1 MLDLRVRL
9 HGVFPIVVA
18 GYLLGATTV
27 AYAQD
32 TYVSTTATFT
42 PPSPYQSQLYS
53 APQIYSG
60 AQVERYL
67 GPQGMT
73 QVTPA
78 PLFATDLGPA
88 AGRFP
93 LVQSQPL
100 YQQTPQFRTQPL
112 VEFYTPSPVQPAPQ
126 PQQPQTAI
134 PLPGA
139 MIERGAV
146 IQGQPGT
153 GATQPQS
160 GALVLQGGAMEEI
173 PSRTDPIQIITL
185 PNQPPIL
192 VPMETGAA
200 TADGGGSASMAT
212 TPPAEIQAAGGGS
225 QAGQGTEQTTP
236 SGDATATATERQ
248 ASAGEGGAAASGT
261 PLAETDAGQGQDEA
275 QVESGSKV
283 AHAESHDDEHDEYKK
298 KREKEEEYASTL
310 RAMENMSQAQREANA
325 HLGFK
330 AIDDPT
336 GEHTGVRNQQIMGG
350 AVMAQI
356 EQLSAGMQN
365 NKVMQAALP
374 SAIEVKIDE
383 AAIKR
388 EIAKERKRI
397 EDEKRRLKNEADKE
411 RKRLKKEKQKA
422 DKEKQR
428 REKDKKYKERRARE
442 EQQKKTAEDLNK
454 QNKDLKERAEKLDK
468 WQKDLDKFDKDLRE
482 QEQRAR
488 ANDPNCQGD
497 ECRAIREQRSW
508 VNAERTKAMKDQT
521 QLQKDAQSFN
531 NKVREW
537 QSDQRELEDLKDRG
551 FGMNE
556 EERAE
561 RRAEQRLDAAKEN
574 LRDIERQKADLKRQA
589 KWLEAEGE
597 LDEDAADNLRKQWNA
612 LEEAEQKAT
621 RGMWSAEADLL
632 EKQARAL
639 GVGDVFDAAM
649 KSYEPSFE
657 GQRPTRPHNLPGLES
672 AMDEARR
679 YQNASDAT
687 LDKVS
692 SLYGDALKQLD
703 EIERKIG
710 TDPSDPKNEPPVNGD
725 LGGDYART
733 IDEYN
738 RIAEELKKINPQG
751 FMNSDEFKN
760 ARKASYEAGREMEKH
775 QQRLEELGDS
785 EPIGGN
791 VTNLS
796 PGEPATFRS
805 QSELARRHSF
815 SFTGPPSLQDEVM
828 RERAALEKA
837 TADYLS
843 AQDELSKIR
852 EGSAAYQKGQELWKR
867 LDALD
872 SQIDLM
878 RPLADVNA
886 LSNDVLQ
893 FNTSIV
899 TGLPRGADGQIDE
912 QAVINN
918 VRAMAQGQMGLLQ
931 NGVALDQAQRAAAAN
946 PNGKAEQQQ
955 LQALESQQRAIIQN
969 LQEVGVTV
977 DVKDGKFTP
986 TVLSNGVGQ
995 MWDMARD
1002 QTIATLNQIEQ
1013 NRKAAGVAGGGPTP
1027 PGEAGK
1033 GTVNA
1038 GLDREFNK
1046 ADAERAEQNK
1056 VADLQPPPNPDAA
1069 RSQGGDLDQL
1079 HSARRALES
1088 NINSIDA
1095 TLAELPD
1102 NHPVAPGLI
1111 ATRTGLEA
1119 AFKSVDGAIAKAEQT
1134 AGATTVRTQQLNQA
1148 RQALETNINDI
1159 DTALAEL
1166 PDSHPV
1172 VPGLVATRTGLEA
1185 ALQGVDA
1192 AIVKAQPPKAEARA
1206 GTTQLNAARGALE
1219 KNINDLDTALAEL
1232 PDNHPVV
1239 PGLTATRDG
1248 LEAALKGV
1256 DAAIVKADQ
1265 KTQETVVRTQ
1275 QLTKARAGL
1284 EKNINDIDGALAE
1297 LPDNHPVAPGL
1308 IATRTGLEAALQGVD
1323 KALAE
1328 PALKREQAR
1337 LHTDQLNAA
1346 RDGLERNIADLDTAL
1361 AELPENHPVVPGL
1374 TATRDSLEAAL
1385 KGVDAAIVKSEAPKP
1400 DAKERT
1406 KQLTSAAAAL
1416 EKNINGIDERL
1427 TEIDGWTP
1435 EAVALTAT
1443 RNSLE
1448 AAYVGIDNALKEIA
1462 PETPQPAPREIESQ
1476 QPQSGGTA
1484 PIVQVP
1490 VTLSPEV
1497 KAALTQNRDV
1507 LVEQIEGLDQQIV
1520 AVGAE
1525 SAPGLA
1531 LAQTRSAIKASVA
1544 SIEKALEAPVKPD
1557 VVAAPQPVKIPA
1569 TDAAGRQAASVQ
1581 DREKVLSDRLNRIVQ
1596 ERLGIN
1602 ERLKSLPEDDPEAQ
1616 KLRARSE
1623 QLSVAQDEIDKALGQ
1638 LSGDQPAA
1646 GAAGFEAAARLE
1658 PEQQKTLAQALE
1670 SHPELAEM
1678 RKQIFE
1684 KDQKGLTLTPGSA
1697 AWQANL
1703 AEREQMVARYV
1714 ARYNA
1719 LARERS
1725 GQAQPQQKPEQAAQP
1740 AQRDPAIAY
1749 LDWVDKDVLPAL
1761 RGGVGV
1767 GGLRQALT
1775 GIAALLGAERAEEI
1789 VHNALDKTLEFGD
1802 GNNAEIFLDEVLT
1815 RAAGLARSEAG
1826 AAAGRSIDM
1835 ARAQALSALLRDPAI
1850 ERDQAL
1856 KEELKARFG
1865 DIAKSLRD
1873 ELGAAI
1879 ANSANTPD
1887 TKIALLGELAALSA
1901 LDGGDLAPLV
1911 TEYEQELARLAKSQL
1926 QTGAAGAERA
1936 QTLRRLA
1943 ASLEALQ
1950 AATPELAD
1958 RLGKARL
1965 ASIQL
1970 LQRQVSTL
1978 AQSASEEQAGAL
1990 KRESAQLV
1998 LREAA
2003 ALLGSGDPA
2012 AALERIRRAG
2022 TEKDLSP
2029 TDRDLALLSALDR
2042 VRNAWAV
2049 LDGNARAALGS
2060 LERLEQERDQALERL
2075 SQSAD
2080 PALAAAAS
2088 LLRSRAAL
2096 ARGDAAAARRLIDEA
2111 IRRQPGD
2118 PVLQGEKVRLSLG
2131 DPSQPVSPERI
2142 DQALAEVPEALRL
2155 PAGLLAIDSL
2165 MESGANAAA
2174 LALIERLRGMTDATE
2189 DANALNAYLDA
2200 RKAFA
2205 LAGQPAGAVT
2215 SAQVREAIGRARES
2229 LVAAAGTNPALAGE
2243 IERLDALSK
2252 QLDQVEKLEKAL
2264 AEGSA
2269 PVEGYPALAR
2279 EALAMGRL
2287 DLAER
2292 ALSRHVAD
2300 LLDPNSIKDNAT
2312 VLAGLRQSAAL
2323 LEMVRRRAGQAD
2335 LSPEQRALF
2344 DGFIGRIAPQLTGVI
2359 DQYIKEREP
2368 IARQAIN
2375 RAATDPKAAA
2385 TAAQRRNELRMLER
2399 LRWSVHAATLRPEQW
2414 LQHINEAEAAATRKV
2429 NDKLAEIRSRFGG
2442 LAKAVNEDAT
2452 RSAEL
2457 DKALAELDVLRAERD
2472 GITDF
2477 KLSFAPMAGYIDIS
2491 QYGVLPPRTAR
2502 DEAIREAQRNLIS
2515 VDPGG
2520 DADDLWE
2527 RRREA
2532 RRQGG
2537 SYQAFGARE
2546 RLLVEAGRAPS
2557 GSDLRNNP
2565 DKYKDYWLEMRITE
2579 RDAAYYERR
2588 RAELVFEDPT
2598 RPGSAATELLNK
2610 LVGHEVAVLKG
2621 IVAPSNA
2628 LSEMVQQ
2635 ISGYGA
2641 NYRAAAGVLESQM
2654 PQNQVSGWLND
2665 LELAR
2670 QGGDVQ
2676 KAFSSLVN
2684 LREASLSG
2692 ELRAFVNY
2700 LDIPWY
2706 RAGPARAYNLV
2717 IGMTETQK
2725 ALEAAIVET
2734 GRLNAVL
2741 IRAANNL
2748 PEALSAEDRTLLERH
2763 GFLKDGKYAI
2773 PEHVRVTPTTVASEF
2788 AQITQEGA
2796 LGKVDQILNA
2806 AHVVELTAT
2815 VAIPGGIAGRLGK
2828 TLATELTKAGVRTL
2842 VAQGIALTVE
2852 TAAFTGLS
2860 RLSRVA
2866 LDPELLTSREF
2877 WSGRAM
2883 LAEYGHN
2890 LLTLGVLKV
2899 KGAGL
2904 EKLGKSLERMPA
2916 GRLRSELEGVAR
2928 SLDVVGEAALL
2939 TTLNGALGSNSI
2951 SRETFFENLM
2961 VVSLLRATH
2970 VAGDAGKRALGIP
2983 TGQGTGNA
2991 GRSLAERTDARGAE
3005 VRYQQWLDAYYLPA
3019 RRLMEQF
3026 NGDWAALRKA
3036 YQKKEI
3042 SEEQMRRVVELRKA
3056 VVDSLYK
3063 EIVAELGGEVQAF
3076 GSTNLTSDY
3085 DISFVGPKAQL
3096 AVILFNA
3103 RFGARWAAARDIGG
3117 RETGVTLDT
3126 NAYTGTEHLNYSGGK
3141 LDVWLQDSYA
3151 HLAARKYLSDAE
3163 WAAYRARVEEAGGPE
3178 KRGDIGK
3185 MLDKV
3190 ETDFRGLR
3198 EAIEAERARLKGTVP
3213 DSDIN
3218 ITAENRLYEKTLM
3231 EIADLVER
3239 YSAADAA
3246 GKEALAQDIRNAQS
3260 RALFYAQEAYNT
3272 QAAIQHVVTNIQA
3285 ARRAITAESLLS
3297 KDPLELKVPMTPDQ
3311 ARQSFIEQI
3320 ANMLKELSHG
3330 GDPEK
3335 LAGKAAKYFVRALD
3349 AARIAGIDLA
3359 QLEAI
3364 VRSTVEINDKRA
3376 ELSDVKKVL
3385 EARYPEG
3392 GAEAYLKGVEDAVN
3406 ALNRAFFGGAEARI
3420 AANDNAPAAGA
3431 SAAQSQAATGGSAK
3445 SEPGEAAAGGGTPGE
3460 PPAPAA
3466 SPTPPKP
3473 PADPNAETVLDTLP
3487 RAGSG
3492 SRTGSDTETP
3502 SFESVDN
3509 GARAR
3514 AEGIAQL
3521 EGDPVFARWLD
3532 QPVSDAATRG
3542 QLETI
3547 GLLRGL
3553 LEPAERLE
3561 ADRALATAEAL
3572 VNTIPDLAGIN
3583 LLEVARYVNLHAGRA
3598 PGESGVNARTPS
3610 AAQLAAEALLQINPT
3625 ARITIRDLVA
3635 AARIDGAGARDALNG
3650 ARSTLARQ
3658 GGEVTDQTDALDRH
3672 PLTSF
3677 TAEPLILL
3685 NRIDGSYLVQ
3695 RPRAGAPGDSEF
3707 FAVNDLLPRLT
3718 IDVGGQ
3724 RYHVTEPFKG
3734 PDGRISVVAFQ
3745 ETSLGTLVPRTFYLS
3760 GEHGVWR
3767 AAIAMAGGLISKGPI
3782 RLTYRG
3788 QEITAEQML
3797 EMRVTAETQ
3806 FVNESA
3812 VDLGAEIQGTLSR
3825 WAADRGVRDL
3835 PRDVMERAFYGHLE
3849 RNFALESGAEFSAFV
3864 NRADVERALT
3874 ANENQLPERLLP
3886 DLATGPLDQWRVESH
3901 IYGELSGA
3909 TYLSR
3914 DGSVIYV
3921 VLRDAQGRVFVPSI
3935 QDAKVGLTP
3944 FGTRW
3949 SSYRTGLNSTPMV
3962 HGARDYVANDNYQNS
3977 LNSLFR

>member
-1 MLDLRVRL
+1 MLDLRVR
-9 HGVFPIVVA
+9 HGAFQIIVA
-18 GYLLGATTV
+18 GYVWGAASA

-32 TYVSTTATFT
+32 TYVSTTSTFT
-42 PPSPYQSQLYS
+42 PPSPYQSQIYS

-60 AQVERYL
+60 AQIERYL
-67 GPQGMT
+67 APQGMT
-73 QVTPA
+73 VIDPP

-93 LVQSQPL
+93 LVLSQPL
-100 YQQTPQFRTQPL
+100 YQQAPQFPTQPL
-112 VEFYTPSPVQPAPQ
+112 VQFHTPTELQSAPQ
-126 PQQPQTAI
+126 PQVQTQI
-134 PLPGA
+134 RLPGTV
-139 MIERGAV
+139 IGGGAIV
-146 IQGQPGT
+146 QGQP
-153 GATQPQS
+153 APVVTQPQS
-160 GALVLQGGAMEEI
+160 GVLVLPGGAMEAI
-173 PSRTDPIQIITL
+173 PSRTDPIQVITL

-192 VPMETGAA
+192 VPMETS
-200 TADGGGSASMAT
+200 TTTVDSGGMGMAVAP
-212 TPPAEIQAAGGGS
+212 PPAESPPTGGV
-225 QAGQGTEQTTP
+225 GQGTEQTTQGSSVSTTTP
-236 SGDATATATERQ
+236 DEQQAAAPPEGAATAE
-248 ASAGEGGAAASGT
+248 T
-261 PLAETDAGQGQDEA
+261 PPA
-275 QVESGSKV
+275 ESGSGQVEGEAPAEDQAQGGSKA
-283 AHAESHDDEHDEYKK
+283 AHAKSDDDHDDDKQRK
-298 KREKEEEYASTL
+298 KEEEYASTL
-310 RAMENMSQAQREANA
+310 RAMQNMSRAQQEAEA
-325 HLGFK
+325 HLGLK
-330 AIDDPT
+330 AIVDPT
-336 GEHTGVRNQQIMGG
+336 GEHTGVRHQQIMGS

-356 EQLSAGMQN
+356 EQLSAGMRN
-365 NKVMQAALP
+365 RVMQVSLP
-374 SAIEVKIDE
+374 EAIKVEIDE

-388 EIAKERKRI
+388 EIEKEKERI
-397 EDEKRRLKNEADKE
+397 EKE
-411 RKRLKKEKQKA
+411 RKRLKREAERERKRLEREKKKA
-422 DKEKQR
+422 DREQKR
-428 REKDKKYKERRARE
+428 REKDQRYRDRRARE
-442 EQQKKTAEDLNK
+442 DQQKKTAEDLNK
-454 QNKDLKERAEKLDK
+454 QNKDLKERADKLDK
-468 WQKDLDKFDKDLRE
+468 WQKDLDKYDKDLRE

-488 ANDPNCQGD
+488 ATDPNCQGD
-497 ECRAIREQRSW
+497 ECRAIREQRAW
-508 VNAERTKAMKDQT
+508 VNGERTKALKDQT
-521 QLQKDAQSFN
+521 QLQKDAQDFN

-537 QSDQRELEDLKDRG
+537 QSNQRELEDLKDRG
-551 FGMNE
+551 YGMNE
-556 EERAE
+556 EERAD
-561 RRAEQRLDAAKEN
+561 RQAQKHLDAMKDQ
-574 LRDIERQKADLKRQA
+574 LKDIERQKADLKRQA

-597 LDEDAADNLRKQWNA
+597 LDEDAADNLRRQWKA
-612 LEEAEQKAT
+612 LEGLEDKAQDAVYN
-621 RGMWSAEADLL
+621 AEADLL

-639 GVGDVFDAAM
+639 GVGDIFDSAM
-649 KSYEPSFE
+649 KDYKPSYE
-657 GQRPTRPHNLPGLES
+657 GDRPRHPWNLPGLEE
-672 AMDEARR
+672 AMDDARR
-679 YQNASDAT
+679 YQNASSET
-687 LDKVS
+687 LDKIS
-692 SLYGDALKQLD
+692 KLYGDALGQLD
-703 EIERKIG
+703 EIERRIG
-710 TDPSDPKNEPPVNGD
+710 ADPSDPNNHPPVNGN

-738 RIAEELKKINPQG
+738 RIAEELKRINPQG
-751 FMNSDEFKN
+751 FMNSDEFKKAN
-760 ARKASYEAGREMEKH
+760 KASYDAGREIEKH

-785 EPIGGN
+785 DPIGAN
-791 VTNLS
+791 VTNLGQ
-796 PGEPATFRS
+796 GEPATFRS
-805 QSELARRHSF
+805 ESELARRHSF
-815 SFTGPPSLQDEVM
+815 SFTGPSSLQDEVM

-837 TADYLS
+837 TADYAS
-843 AQDELSKIR
+843 AQDQLAKIR
-852 EGSAAYQKGQELWKR
+852 EGSAAYQKGQELWKQ

-886 LSNDVLQ
+886 LSDDVLQ
-893 FNTSIV
+893 FNSNLA
-899 TGLPRGADGQIDE
+899 TGLPRGADGNIDE
-912 QAVINN
+912 KAVINN

-946 PNGKAEQQQ
+946 PNGKVEQQQ
-955 LQALESQQRAIIQN
+955 VEALQSQQRAIIQG

-977 DVKDGKFTP
+977 NVKDGKFTP
-986 TVLSNGVGQ
+986 TAVTNGVGQ

-1002 QTIATLNQIEQ
+1002 QTTATLDQIQ
-1013 NRKAAGVAGGGPTP
+1013 KNRQAAGVSGAGPTP

-1033 GTVNA
+1033 GKVNSA
-1038 GLDREFNK
+1038 LDREFNK
-1046 ADAERAEQNK
+1046 ADAKRAEQNK
-1056 VADLQPPPNPDAA
+1056 IADMQTPPALDAT
-1069 RSQGGDLDQL
+1069 RSQGGDLNQL
-1079 HSARRALES
+1079 NAARNALEA
-1088 NINSIDA
+1088 NITNIDTA
-1095 TLAELPD
+1095 LAELPD
-1102 NHPVAPGLI
+1102 THPVVPGLV

-1119 AFKSVDGAIAKAEQT
+1119 AYKSIDGAIAKAEQN
-1134 AGATTVRTQQLNQA
+1134 AQGTTVRTQQLNQA
-1148 RQALETNINDI
+1148 RKALETNITDI

-1192 AIVKAQPPKAEARA
+1192 AIVKAQPSKPESKAATA
-1206 GTTQLNAARGALE
+1206 QLNAARSALE
-1219 KNINDLDTALAEL
+1219 KNITDLDTALAEL

-1256 DAAIVKADQ
+1256 DAAIVKTDKKA
-1265 KTQETVVRTQ
+1265 QETVVRTQ
-1275 QLTKARAGL
+1275 QLNKARKAL
-1284 EKNINDIDGALAE
+1284 ERNMNDIDNALAG
-1297 LPDNHPVAPGL
+1297 LPENHPVAPGL
-1308 IATRTGLEAALQGVD
+1308 VATRAGLETALQGVD

-1328 PALKREQAR
+1328 PALKKERAL

-1346 RDGLERNIADLDTAL
+1346 RDALERNITDLDTTL
-1361 AELPENHPVVPGL
+1361 AELPDNHPVVIGL
-1374 TATRDSLEAAL
+1374 SATRDGLEAAL
-1385 KGVDAAIVKSEAPKP
+1385 KGVDAAIVKTEPPKQ
-1400 DAKERT
+1400 DVKERT
-1406 KQLTSAAAAL
+1406 KRLQAAAAAL
-1416 EKNINGIDERL
+1416 EKNINGIDKRL

-1435 EAVALTAT
+1435 EAGALIAT

-1448 AAYVGIDNALKEIA
+1448 AAYVSIDNTLSEVAPKA
-1462 PETPQPAPREIESQ
+1462 PEPAPQEIELQ
-1476 QPQSGGTA
+1476 QPRAGGTT
-1484 PIVQVP
+1484 PIAAAP
-1490 VTLSPEV
+1490 VTLTPEV
-1497 KAALTQNRDV
+1497 KTALTQNRDV
-1507 LVEQIEGLDQQIV
+1507 LVEQVKGLDQQIV
-1520 AVGAE
+1520 AVGAQ
-1525 SAPGLA
+1525 SLHGVA
-1531 LAQTRSAIKASVA
+1531 LTRTRNAIQASIA
-1544 SIEKALEAPVKPD
+1544 SIEKTLEAPVTPG
-1557 VVAAPQPVKIPA
+1557 AIAPPQPVRVPSKG
-1569 TDAAGRQAASVQ
+1569 AGTGSVSKEDRQA
-1581 DREKVLSDRLNRIVQ
+1581 VLSERQNRIVR
-1596 ERLGIN
+1596 ERLQIN
-1602 ERLKSLPEDDPEAQ
+1602 ERLKSLPENDPEAE
-1616 KLRARSE
+1616 KLRTRSE
-1623 QLSVAQDEIDKALGQ
+1623 QLKIAQGEIETALTE
-1638 LSGDQPAA
+1638 LSSDQPAA
-1646 GAAGFEAAARLE
+1646 PTEGFETAARLE

-1684 KDQKGLTLTPGSA
+1684 KDKVGLTLTAGSA
-1697 AWQANL
+1697 AWQAHI
-1703 AEREQMVARYV
+1703 AEREQLVARYV

-1719 LARERS
+1719 IARERT
-1725 GQAQPQQKPEQAAQP
+1725 GQAQPKGPEQASKPAQP
-1740 AQRDPAIAY
+1740 DPAIAY
-1749 LDWVDKDVLPAL
+1749 LDWVEKDVLPAL
-1761 RGGVGV
+1761 RGGVGA

-1775 GIAALLGAERAEEI
+1775 GIAALLGAGKAEEI

-1815 RAAGLARSEAG
+1815 RAAALARIEGG

-1850 ERDQAL
+1850 ERNGGL
-1856 KEELKARFG
+1856 REELRARFSEVL
-1865 DIAKSLRD
+1865 KNLRG
-1873 ELGAAI
+1873 EIGAAV
-1879 ANSANTPD
+1879 ASSANKPD

-1911 TEYEQELARLAKSQL
+1911 TEYEQELARLAKSQP

-1950 AATPELAD
+1950 AATPELAE

-1978 AQSASEEQAGAL
+1978 ARSASEEQARAL
-1990 KRESAQLV
+1990 KQEAAQLV

-2042 VRNAWAV
+2042 IRSAWTV
-2049 LDGNARAALGS
+2049 LDGNTRASLGP

-2075 SQSAD
+2075 SRTDD

-2096 ARGDAAAARRLIDEA
+2096 AKGDSAAAQRLIDEA
-2111 IRRQPGD
+2111 IHRQPDD
-2118 PVLQGEKVRLSLG
+2118 PVLQGEKVRLALG
-2131 DPSQPVSPERI
+2131 DSPQPVSQERI
-2142 DQALAEVPEALRL
+2142 DQALAGVPEALRL

-2165 MESGANAAA
+2165 LEGGANQAAI
-2174 LALIERLRGMTDATE
+2174 ALIERLRGMTAATE
-2189 DANALNAYLDA
+2189 DAKALNAYLDA

-2205 LAGQPAGAVT
+2205 LAGLPADAVT
-2215 SAQVREAIGRARES
+2215 SAAVREAIGKARES
-2229 LVAAAGTNPALAGE
+2229 LTAAAESNPALAGE
-2243 IERLDALSK
+2243 IERLDVLSK

-2264 AEGSA
+2264 AGGAA
-2269 PVEGYPALAR
+2269 PAEGYAALAR

-2287 DLAER
+2287 DLAEL
-2292 ALSRHVAD
+2292 ALSRNVAD
-2300 LLDPNSIKDNAT
+2300 LLDPNAIKDNAA
-2312 VLAGLRQSAAL
+2312 VLTGLRQSAAL
-2323 LEMVRRRAGQAD
+2323 LEMVRRRAAQAD
-2335 LSPEQRALF
+2335 LTPEQRALF
-2344 DGFIGRIAPQLTGVI
+2344 DGFIGRIAPQLTQVI
-2359 DQYIKEREP
+2359 NDYIKEREP
-2368 IARQAIN
+2368 VARQAIN
-2375 RAATDPKAAA
+2375 RAMSDPKAGA

-2399 LRWSVHAATLRPEQW
+2399 LRWSVQAATLKPDQW
-2414 LQHINEAEAAATRKV
+2414 LQQIAEAEAAASRRV
-2429 NDKLAEIRSRFGG
+2429 SEKLAEIRSRFGG

-2457 DKALAELDVLRAERD
+2457 DKALAELDLLRAERD

-2477 KLSFAPMAGYIDIS
+2477 RLSFAPLSGEYDPRTEDF
-2491 QYGVLPPRTAR
+2491 GFLLPKTAR
-2502 DEAIREAQRNLIS
+2502 DQAIRMVQSDLIGGA
-2515 VDPGG
+2515 PGTT
-2520 DADDLWE
+2520 ANELW
-2527 RRREA
+2527 EA
-2532 RRQGG
+2532 RRATRNYK
-2537 SYQAFGARE
+2537 SNRGARE
-2546 RLLVEAGRAPS
+2546 RLLVDS
-2557 GSDLRNNP
+2557 GFEPTDRELRNDPTAN
-2565 DKYKDYWLEMRITE
+2565 KDYWLEMRIL
-2579 RDAAYYERR
+2579 RGDVAYYERR
-2588 RAELVFEDPT
+2588 RAELVFEDPA
-2598 RPGSAATELLNK
+2598 RPGSAATELLNQ
-2610 LVGHEVAVLKG
+2610 LIGHESAVLTG
-2621 IVAPSNA
+2621 LVAPSNA

-2635 ISGYGA
+2635 ISGFGA
-2641 NYRAAAGVLESQM
+2641 QHRALATALETQM
-2654 PQNQVSGWLND
+2654 PQNQVNGWLND
-2665 LELAR
+2665 LEVAR

-2700 LDIPWY
+2700 LDVPWY

-2725 ALEAAIVET
+2725 ALEAAMVET
-2734 GRLNAVL
+2734 GRLNVVL
-2741 IRAANNL
+2741 IRAAHNL
-2748 PEALSAEDRTLLERH
+2748 PEALSTEDRTLLERH
-2763 GFLKDGKYAI
+2763 GFIKDGKYAI

-2788 AQITQEGA
+2788 AQLTQEGV
-2796 LGKVDQILNA
+2796 LGKTDQILNA
-2806 AHVVELTAT
+2806 AHVAELTAT
-2815 VAIPGGIAGRLGK
+2815 VAVPGGIAGRLGK
-2828 TLATELTKAGVRTL
+2828 SLATELTKAGVRTL
-2842 VAQGIALTVE
+2842 VAQGVALTVE
-2852 TAAFTGLS
+2852 TVAFTGLS

-2916 GRLRSELEGVAR
+2916 GRLRSELEGAAR

-2970 VAGDAGKRALGIP
+2970 VAGDAGRKALGIP

-2991 GRSLAERTDARGAE
+2991 GRSLAERADARGAE
-3005 VRYQQWLDAYYLPA
+3005 VRYQQWLDAYYIPA

-3042 SEEQMRRVVELRKA
+3042 SEEQMRRVVELRKS
-3056 VVDSLYK
+3056 VVDTLAK
-3063 EIVAELGGEVQAF
+3063 EILAELGGEVQAF

-3103 RFGARWAAARDIGG
+3103 RFGARWGAAMDIGG

-3126 NAYTGTEHLNYSGGK
+3126 NAYTETEHLNFTGGK

-3151 HLAARKYLSDAE
+3151 HLAARKYLSDVE

-3178 KRGDIGK
+3178 KRGDIAR

-3198 EAIEAERARLKGTVP
+3198 EAVEAEKARLKGTVP
-3213 DSDIN
+3213 ESDIG
-3218 ITAENRLYEKTLM
+3218 ITAENRLYERTLQ
-3231 EIADLVER
+3231 EIADLIER
-3239 YSAADAA
+3239 HSAADAA

-3272 QAAIQHVVTNIQA
+3272 QAAIQHVVTTIQA
-3285 ARRAITAESLLS
+3285 AKRAITAESLLS
-3297 KDPLELKVPMTPDQ
+3297 KDPLELKVPLTADQ

-3349 AARIAGIDLA
+3349 AAKIAGIDLA
-3359 QLEAI
+3359 QLDSI
-3364 VRSTVEINDKRA
+3364 VRATVEINDKRA
-3376 ELSDVKKVL
+3376 EISDVKKVL

-3420 AANDNAPAAGA
+3420 AANDNAPAAGS
-3431 SAAQSQAATGGSAK
+3431 SAEPSRAGTGSSAK
-3445 SEPGEAAAGGGTPGE
+3445 AESTESPAGGGPGAPGE
-3460 PPAPAA
+3460 PPL
-3466 SPTPPKP
+3466 
-3473 PADPNAETVLDTLP
+3473 PADPNAATVLDTLP

-3492 SRTGSDTETP
+3492 SRTGSDTEMQG
-3502 SFESVDN
+3502 SESGDA
-3509 GARAR
+3509 GARAY
-3514 AEGIAQL
+3514 AEGIARL
-3521 EGDPVFARWLD
+3521 DGDPVFARWLD
-3532 QPVSDAATRG
+3532 QPVTDAATRR
-3542 QLETI
+3542 QLATI

-3553 LEPAERLE
+3553 LEPADRLE
-3561 ADRALATAEAL
+3561 ADRALAAAEAL
-3572 VNTIPDLAGIN
+3572 VNSIPDLAGVN
-3583 LLEVARYVNLHAGRA
+3583 LLEVARYVNLHAGRV

-3650 ARSTLARQ
+3650 ARSALARQ

-3695 RPRAGAPGDSEF
+3695 RPRAGAPGDAEF

-3718 IDVGGQ
+3718 IEVGGQ
-3724 RYHVTEPFKG
+3724 RYHVTEPFRG
-3734 PDGRISVVAFQ
+3734 PDGRVSVVAFQ
-3745 ETSLGTLVPRTFYLS
+3745 ETSVGTLVPRTFYLS

-3788 QEITAEQML
+3788 QEITPEQMM
-3797 EMRVTAETQ
+3797 EMRVTAETH

-3835 PRDVMERAFYGHLE
+3835 PPEVMERAFYGHLE
-3849 RNFALESGAEFSAFV
+3849 QNFALDPGAEFSAFV
-3864 NRADVERALT
+3864 NRADVERALA
-3874 ANENQLPERLLP
+3874 ANENQLPDHLLP
-3886 DLATGPLDQWRVESH
+3886 DFATGPLDQWRVDSH
-3901 IYGELSGA
+3901 VYGELRGA

-3921 VLRDAQGRVFVPSI
+3921 VLRDARGRVFVPSI

-3949 SSYRTGLNSTPMV
+3949 SSYHTGLNSTPMV
-3962 HGARDYVANDNYQNS
+3962 HGVQDYVANDNYANA
-3977 LNSLFR
+3977 LNSLFQ